1 MSSSKASGSSIKE
14 DLSVA
19 VKEIDV
25 KLFSKMFLAGAI
37 YLDRN
42 KEEINELNVFPVP
55 DGDTGTN
62 MTMTIMSAAKE
73 VRDLGEETDMKSLC
87 KAMSGG
93 SLRGA
98 RGNSGVILSQLLRGF
113 TKAVRDEQVI
123 TVPLFGAACTKA
135 VETAYKAVMKPTE
148 GTILTVARGIG
159 EKAAELIEDGADDFE
174 VIFPALYEH
183 GNAVLAQT
191 PELLPVLKQAGVVD
205 SGGAG
210 LMKVIQGAVDLFS
223 GKDIDLTI
231 SDDPIAK
238 VDDSRPGKKEDVQKN
253 IYHAEMK
260 VVLKQSV
267 NSKIESDVKGYLA
280 SIGELKTFKSDGKEV
295 FIDIN
300 TDDPGL
306 VLQKALK
313 IGIMQDVKVTCR
325 LEPSQAAS
333 VAAEG
338 AAPVQSS
345 EPQPK
350 GEPSEFGFVAVSAGS
365 GLAEIF
371 RSLGVDYVIEGGQT
385 MNPSTADIL
394 DAVEKVNAKTVFVL
408 PNNKNIIMA
417 ANQARDLTK
426 DKTVIVIPT
435 KTIPQGITAVINF
448 SAGVSADEN
457 EQAMIEAIGLVKTG
471 EITYA
476 VRDTSIDD
484 HEIRKGDYMGI
495 GDKKILSVGTDM
507 DQVVVEMIGEMID
520 DSSELISLYF
530 GADVTEDDANALK
543 DKIAEKFSALDVDI
557 QNGGQPVYYYIV
569 SVE

>member
-1 MSSSKASGSSIKE
+1 MAI
-14 DLSVA
+14 
-19 VKEIDV
+19 KEIDV

-37 YLDRN
+37 YLDRS

-73 VRDLGEETDMKSLC
+73 VRDLGEEPDMKSLC

-98 RGNSGVILSQLLRGF
+98 RGNSGVILSQLLRGL

-123 TVPLFGAACTKA
+123 TVPLLGAACTKA

-148 GTILTVARGIG
+148 GTILTVARGMG
-159 EKAAELIEDGADDFE
+159 EKVTELIESGEEDLA
-174 VIFPALYEH
+174 VILPAVLEH
-183 GNAVLAQT
+183 GYKVLDQT

-210 LMKVIQGAVDLFS
+210 LMKVVQGAVDMFS
-223 GKDIDLTI
+223 GKEIDLTI

-253 IYHAEMK
+253 IYHTEMK
-260 VVLKQSV
+260 VMLSKNV
-267 NSKIESDVKGYLA
+267 NSKLESDVKSYLND
-280 SIGELKTFKSDGKEV
+280 IGDLKSFKVSGSEV
-295 FIDIN
+295 VIDIN

-306 VLQKALK
+306 VLQKAIK
-313 IGIMQDVKVTCR
+313 FGILTDVKVTCR
-325 LEPSQAAS
+325 LEKVDAKAATEAAS
-333 VAAEG
+333 
-338 AAPVQSS
+338 AAPAAAP
-345 EPQPK
+345 EPK
-350 GEPSEFGFVAVSAGS
+350 GEPSEFGFVAVSAGD

-417 ANQARDLTK
+417 ANQARDLTT
-426 DKTVIVIPT
+426 DKVVLVIPT
-435 KTIPQGITAVINF
+435 KTIPQGITAAINF
-448 SAGVSADEN
+448 SAGSSADEN

-476 VRDTSIDD
+476 VRDTNIDD
-484 HEIRKGDYMGI
+484 HDIRKGDYMGI

-507 DQVVVEMIGEMID
+507 NQVVIEMIGEMVD

-530 GADVTEDDANALK
+530 GSDVTEDDANVLK
-543 DKIAEKFSALDVDI
+543 DQIAEKFSTLDVDI

>member
-1 MSSSKASGSSIKE
+1 M
-14 DLSVA
+14 A

-37 YLDRN
+37 YLDN
-42 KEEINELNVFPVP
+42 SKEEINELNVFPVP

-73 VRDLGEETDMKSLC
+73 VRDLGEEPDMKSLC

-123 TVPLFGAACTKA
+123 TVPVFGAACTKA

-148 GTILTVARGIG
+148 GTILTVARGMG

-174 VIFPALYEH
+174 VILPAIFEH

-210 LMKVIQGAVDLFS
+210 LMKVVQGAIDLFS
-223 GKDIDLTI
+223 GKEINLTI

-238 VDDSRPGKKEDVQKN
+238 VDDSRPGKIEEVQKN
-253 IYHAEMK
+253 IYHTEMK
-260 VVLKQSV
+260 VVLKASV
-267 NSKIESDVKGYLA
+267 NGKVESDVKGYLS

-313 IGIMQDVKVTCR
+313 FGILQDVKVTCR
-325 LEPSQAAS
+325 LEPSKAETAAAS
-333 VAAEG
+333 ENAP
-338 AAPVQSS
+338 AAPAP
-345 EPQPK
+345 EEPK
-350 GEPSEFGFVAVSAGS
+350 GEPSDFGFVAVSAGD

-417 ANQARDLTK
+417 ANQARDLTTDK
-426 DKTVIVIPT
+426 DVLVIPT
-435 KTIPQGITAVINF
+435 KTIPQGITAAINY
-448 SAGVSADEN
+448 SAGSSADEN
-457 EQAMIEAIGLVKTG
+457 EQAMIEAIGCVKTG

-484 HEIRKGDYMGI
+484 HEIKKGDYMGI

-507 DQVVVEMIGEMID
+507 NKVVLDMIAEMVD

-530 GADVTEDDANALK
+530 GADVTEEDAEKLK
-543 DKIAEKFSALDVDI
+543 DEISAKFATLDVDI

>member
-1 MSSSKASGSSIKE
+1 M
-14 DLSVA
+14 A

-148 GTILTVARGIG
+148 GTILTVARGMG

-174 VIFPALYEH
+174 VILPAVFEH

-210 LMKVIQGAVDLFS
+210 LMKVIQGAIDLFS

-231 SDDPIAK
+231 SDDPVAK
-238 VDDSRPGKKEDVQKN
+238 VDDSRPGKKEEVQKN

-260 VVLKQSV
+260 VVLKSSV
-267 NSKIESDVKGYLA
+267 NGKVESDVKSYLS

-313 IGIMQDVKVTCR
+313 FGIMQDVKITCR
-325 LEPSQAAS
+325 LEPAQAAS
-333 VAAEG
+333 AETESSAPAPS
-338 AAPVQSS
+338 AAP
-345 EPQPK
+345 EPK

-417 ANQARDLTK
+417 ANQARDLTT
-426 DKTVIVIPT
+426 DKTVLVIPT
-435 KTIPQGITAVINF
+435 KTIPQGITAAINF
-448 SAGVSADEN
+448 SAGASADEN
-457 EQAMIEAIGLVKTG
+457 EQAMIEAIGMVKTG

-507 DQVVVEMIGEMID
+507 DQVVVEMIGEMVD

-530 GADVTEDDANALK
+530 GADVTEEDANALK
-543 DKIAEKFSALDVDI
+543 DKIAEKFAALDVDI

>member
-1 MSSSKASGSSIKE
+1 MAI
-14 DLSVA
+14 
-19 VKEIDV
+19 KEIDV

-37 YLDRN
+37 YLDRS

-73 VRDLGEETDMKSLC
+73 VRDLGEEPDMKSLC

-98 RGNSGVILSQLLRGF
+98 RGNSGVILSQLLRGL

-123 TVPLFGAACTKA
+123 TVPLLGAACTKA

-148 GTILTVARGIG
+148 GTILTVARGMG
-159 EKAAELIEDGADDFE
+159 EKVAELIENGEDDLE
-174 VIFPALYEH
+174 VILPAVLEH
-183 GNAVLAQT
+183 GYKVLDQT

-210 LMKVIQGAVDLFS
+210 LMKVVQGAVDLFS
-223 GKDIDLTI
+223 GKEIDLTI
-231 SDDPIAK
+231 SDEPIAK
-238 VDDSRPGKKEDVQKN
+238 VDDSRPGKIEEDQKN
-253 IYHAEMK
+253 IYHAEIK
-260 VVLKQSV
+260 VMLSKNV
-267 NSKIESDVKGYLA
+267 NSKLESDVKSYLND
-280 SIGELKTFKSDGKEV
+280 IGDLKSFKVSGSEV
-295 FIDIN
+295 NIDIN

-306 VLQKALK
+306 VLQKAIK
-313 IGIMQDVKVTCR
+313 FGILSDVKVTCR
-325 LEPSQAAS
+325 LEGAKAKEAADNA
-333 VAAEG
+333 AAET
-338 AAPVQSS
+338 AA
-345 EPQPK
+345 EPK
-350 GEPSEFGFVAVSAGS
+350 GEPSEFGFVAVSAGD

-417 ANQARDLTK
+417 ANQARDLTT
-426 DKTVIVIPT
+426 DKVVLVIPT
-435 KTIPQGITAVINF
+435 KTIPQGITAAINF
-448 SAGVSADEN
+448 SAGSSADEN
-457 EQAMIEAIGLVKTG
+457 EQAMVEAIGMVKTG

-507 DQVVVEMIGEMID
+507 NQVVVEMIGEMVD
-520 DSSELISLYF
+520 DSSELISLYY
-530 GADVTEDDANALK
+530 GADVTEEDANALK
-543 DKIAEKFSALDVDI
+543 DLIAEKFNTLDVDV

>member
-1 MSSSKASGSSIKE
+1 M
-14 DLSVA
+14 A

-25 KLFSKMFLAGAI
+25 KLFAKMFLAGAK
-37 YLDRN
+37 YLDN
-42 KEEINELNVFPVP
+42 SKEEINELNVFPVP

-62 MTMTIMSAAKE
+62 MTMTIISAAKE
-73 VRDLGEETDMKSLC
+73 VRDLGEEPDMKSLC

-123 TVPLFGAACTKA
+123 TVSLFGAACTKA

-148 GTILTVARGIG
+148 GTILTVARGMG

-174 VIFPALYEH
+174 TIIPALYEH

-210 LMKVIQGAVDLFS
+210 LMKVIQGAMEMFQ
-223 GKDIDLTI
+223 GKEIDITI

-238 VDDSRPGKKEDVQKN
+238 VDDSRPGKIEDIQNN
-253 IYHAEMK
+253 IYHTEMK
-260 VVLKQSV
+260 TKLSKPV
-267 NSKIESDVKGYLA
+267 NSKLESDVKSYLA
-280 SIGELKTFKSDGKEV
+280 SIGELLAYKSDGNEV

-306 VLQKALK
+306 VVQKALK
-313 IGIMQDVKVTCR
+313 FGILSDVKITCR
-325 LEPSQAAS
+325 VQNAPAAAS
-333 VAAEG
+333 
-338 AAPVQSS
+338 APAPAP
-345 EPQPK
+345 EEPK
-350 GEPSEFGFVAVSAGS
+350 GEPSEFGFVAVSAGD

-394 DAVEKVNAKTVFVL
+394 DAVEKVNARTVFVL

-417 ANQARDLTK
+417 ANQARDLTT
-426 DKTVIVIPT
+426 DKVVLVIPT
-435 KTIPQGITAVINF
+435 KTIPQGITAAINF
-448 SAGVSADEN
+448 SAGSSADEN
-457 EQAMIEAIGLVKTG
+457 EQTMIDAIGSVKTG

-476 VRDTSIDD
+476 VRDTNIDD
-484 HEIRKGDYMGI
+484 HDIRKGDFMGI

-507 DQVVVEMIGEMID
+507 DQVVLDMITEMVD

-530 GADVTEDDANALK
+530 GADVSEGDANALK
-543 DKIAEKFSALDVDI
+543 DKIAEKFSSLDVDI

>member
-1 MSSSKASGSSIKE
+1 MAI
-14 DLSVA
+14 
-19 VKEIDV
+19 KEIDV

-37 YLDRN
+37 YLDRS

-73 VRDLGEETDMKSLC
+73 VRDLGEEPDMKSLC

-98 RGNSGVILSQLLRGF
+98 RGNSGVILSQLLRGL

-123 TVPLFGAACTKA
+123 TVPLLGAACTKA

-148 GTILTVARGIG
+148 GTILTVARGMG
-159 EKAAELIEDGADDFE
+159 EKVAELIENGEDDLE
-174 VIFPALYEH
+174 VILPAVLEH
-183 GNAVLAQT
+183 GYKVLDQT

-210 LMKVIQGAVDLFS
+210 LMKVVQGAVDMFS
-223 GKDIDLTI
+223 GKEIDLTI

-238 VDDSRPGKKEDVQKN
+238 VDDSRPGKIEDVQKN
-253 IYHAEMK
+253 IYHTEMK
-260 VVLKQSV
+260 VLLSKNV
-267 NSKIESDVKGYLA
+267 NSKLESDVKSYLHD
-280 SIGELKTFKSDGKEV
+280 IGELKSFKVSGDEV
-295 FIDIN
+295 VIDIN

-306 VLQKALK
+306 VLQKAIK
-313 IGIMQDVKVTCR
+313 FGILSDVKVTCR
-325 LEPSQAAS
+325 IEGKHAKAA
-333 VAAEG
+333 ADT
-338 AAPVQSS
+338 AAPAPAP
-345 EPQPK
+345 EPK
-350 GEPSEFGFVAVSAGS
+350 GEPSEFGFVAVSAGD

-417 ANQARDLTK
+417 ANQARDLTT
-426 DKTVIVIPT
+426 DKVVLVIPT
-435 KTIPQGITAVINF
+435 KTIPQGITAAINF
-448 SAGVSADEN
+448 SAGSSADEN

-507 DQVVVEMIGEMID
+507 NQVVVEMIGEMVD
-520 DSSELISLYF
+520 DSSELISLYY

-543 DKIAEKFSALDVDI
+543 DLIAEKFSTLDVDI

>member
-1 MSSSKASGSSIKE
+1 MAI
-14 DLSVA
+14 
-19 VKEIDV
+19 KEIDV

-37 YLDRN
+37 YLDRS

-73 VRDLGEETDMKSLC
+73 VRDLGEEPDMKSLC

-98 RGNSGVILSQLLRGF
+98 RGNSGVILSQLLRGL

-123 TVPLFGAACTKA
+123 TVPLLGAACTKA

-148 GTILTVARGIG
+148 GTILTVARGMG
-159 EKAAELIEDGADDFE
+159 EKVAELIENGEDDLE
-174 VIFPALYEH
+174 VILPAVLEH
-183 GNAVLAQT
+183 GYKVLDQT

-210 LMKVIQGAVDLFS
+210 LMKVVQGAVDLFS
-223 GKDIDLTI
+223 GKEIDLTI
-231 SDDPIAK
+231 SDEPIAK
-238 VDDSRPGKKEDVQKN
+238 VDDSRPGKIEDVQKN
-253 IYHAEMK
+253 IYHAEIK
-260 VVLKQSV
+260 VMLSKNV
-267 NSKIESDVKGYLA
+267 NSKLESDVKSYLND
-280 SIGELKTFKSDGKEV
+280 IGDLKSFKVSGSEV
-295 FIDIN
+295 NIDIN

-306 VLQKALK
+306 VLQKAIK
-313 IGIMQDVKVTCR
+313 FGILSDVKVTCR
-325 LEPSQAAS
+325 LEGAKAKEAADNA
-333 VAAEG
+333 AAET
-338 AAPVQSS
+338 AA
-345 EPQPK
+345 EPK
-350 GEPSEFGFVAVSAGS
+350 GEPSEFGFVAVSAGD

-417 ANQARDLTK
+417 ANQARDLTT
-426 DKTVIVIPT
+426 DKVVLVIPT
-435 KTIPQGITAVINF
+435 KTIPQGITAAINF
-448 SAGVSADEN
+448 SAGSSADEN
-457 EQAMIEAIGLVKTG
+457 EQAMVEAIGMVKTG

-507 DQVVVEMIGEMID
+507 NQVVVEMIGEMVD
-520 DSSELISLYF
+520 DSSELISLYY
-530 GADVTEDDANALK
+530 GADVTEEDANALK
-543 DKIAEKFSALDVDI
+543 DLIAEKFNTLDVDI

>member
-1 MSSSKASGSSIKE
+1 M
-14 DLSVA
+14 A

-37 YLDRN
+37 YLDRS

-73 VRDLGEETDMKSLC
+73 VRDLGEEPDMKSLC

-148 GTILTVARGIG
+148 GTILTVARGMG

-174 VIFPALYEH
+174 TILPAVFEH

-210 LMKVIQGAVDLFS
+210 LMKVIQGAIDLFS

-238 VDDSRPGKKEDVQKN
+238 VDDSRPGRKEEVQKN

-260 VVLKQSV
+260 VVLKSSV
-267 NSKIESDVKGYLA
+267 NGKIESDVKGYLS

-313 IGIMQDVKVTCR
+313 FGIMQDVKITCR
-325 LEPSQAAS
+325 LEPAQAAS
-333 VAAEG
+333 AETENASPAPK
-338 AAPVQSS
+338 AAP
-345 EPQPK
+345 EPK

-417 ANQARDLTK
+417 ANQARDLTT
-426 DKTVIVIPT
+426 DKTVLVIPT
-435 KTIPQGITAVINF
+435 KTIPQGITAAINF
-448 SAGVSADEN
+448 SAGASADEN
-457 EQAMIEAIGLVKTG
+457 EQAMMEAIGLVKTG

-507 DQVVVEMIGEMID
+507 DQVVVEMIGEMVE
-520 DSSELISLYF
+520 DSSELISLYY
-530 GADVTEDDANALK
+530 GTDVTEEDANALK
-543 DKIAEKFSALDVDI
+543 DKIAEKFSSLDVDI

>member
-1 MSSSKASGSSIKE
+1 MAI
-14 DLSVA
+14 
-19 VKEIDV
+19 KEIDV

-37 YLDRN
+37 YLDRS

-73 VRDLGEETDMKSLC
+73 VRDLGEEPDMKSLC

-98 RGNSGVILSQLLRGF
+98 RGNSGVILSQLLRGL

-123 TVPLFGAACTKA
+123 TVPLLGAACTKA

-148 GTILTVARGIG
+148 GTILTVARGMG
-159 EKAAELIEDGADDFE
+159 EKVTELIESGEEDLA
-174 VIFPALYEH
+174 VILPAVLEH
-183 GNAVLAQT
+183 GYKVLDQT

-210 LMKVIQGAVDLFS
+210 LMKVVQGAVDMFS
-223 GKDIDLTI
+223 GKEIDLTI
-231 SDDPIAK
+231 SDEPIAK

-253 IYHAEMK
+253 IYHTEMK
-260 VVLKQSV
+260 VMLSKNV
-267 NSKIESDVKGYLA
+267 NSKLESDVKSYLND
-280 SIGELKTFKSDGKEV
+280 IGELKSFKVSGSEV
-295 FIDIN
+295 VIDIN

-306 VLQKALK
+306 VLQKAIK
-313 IGIMQDVKVTCR
+313 FGILTDVKVTCR
-325 LEPSQAAS
+325 LENVDAKAATE
-333 VAAEG
+333 VAS
-338 AAPVQSS
+338 AAPATAP
-345 EPQPK
+345 EPK
-350 GEPSEFGFVAVSAGS
+350 GEPSEFGFVAVSAGD

-417 ANQARDLTK
+417 ANQARDLTT
-426 DKTVIVIPT
+426 DKVVLVIPT
-435 KTIPQGITAVINF
+435 KTIPQGITAAINF
-448 SAGVSADEN
+448 SAGSSADEN

-476 VRDTSIDD
+476 VRDTNIDD
-484 HEIRKGDYMGI
+484 HDIRKGDYMGI

-507 DQVVVEMIGEMID
+507 NQVVIEMIGEMVD

-530 GADVTEDDANALK
+530 GSDVTEDDANVLK
-543 DKIAEKFSALDVDI
+543 DQIAEKFSSLDVDI

>member
-1 MSSSKASGSSIKE
+1 
-14 DLSVA
+14 VA
-19 VKEIDV
+19 IKEIDV

-37 YLDRN
+37 YLDRS

-73 VRDLGEETDMKSLC
+73 VRDLGEEPDMKSLC

-98 RGNSGVILSQLLRGF
+98 RGNSGVILSQLLRGL

-123 TVPLFGAACTKA
+123 TVPLLGAACTKA

-148 GTILTVARGIG
+148 GTILTVARGMG
-159 EKAAELIEDGADDFE
+159 EKVAELIENGEDDLE
-174 VIFPALYEH
+174 VILPAVLEH
-183 GNAVLAQT
+183 GYKVLDQT

-210 LMKVIQGAVDLFS
+210 LMKVVQGAVDLFS
-223 GKDIDLTI
+223 GKEIDLTI
-231 SDDPIAK
+231 SDEPIAK
-238 VDDSRPGKKEDVQKN
+238 VDDSRPGKIEEDQKN
-253 IYHAEMK
+253 IYHAEIK
-260 VVLKQSV
+260 VMLSKNV
-267 NSKIESDVKGYLA
+267 NSKLESDVKSYLND
-280 SIGELKTFKSDGKEV
+280 IGDLKSFKVSGSEV
-295 FIDIN
+295 NIDIN

-306 VLQKALK
+306 VLQKAIK
-313 IGIMQDVKVTCR
+313 FGILSDVKVTCR
-325 LEPSQAAS
+325 LEGAKAKEAADNA
-333 VAAEG
+333 AAET
-338 AAPVQSS
+338 AA
-345 EPQPK
+345 EPK
-350 GEPSEFGFVAVSAGS
+350 GEPSEFGFVAVSAGD

-417 ANQARDLTK
+417 ANQARDLTT
-426 DKTVIVIPT
+426 DKVVLVIPT
-435 KTIPQGITAVINF
+435 KTIPQGITAAINF
-448 SAGVSADEN
+448 SAGSSADEN
-457 EQAMIEAIGLVKTG
+457 EQAMVEAIGMVKTG

-507 DQVVVEMIGEMID
+507 NQVVVEMIGEMVD
-520 DSSELISLYF
+520 DSSELISLYY
-530 GADVTEDDANALK
+530 GADVTEEDANALK
-543 DKIAEKFSALDVDI
+543 DLIAEKFNTLDVDV

>member
-1 MSSSKASGSSIKE
+1 M
-14 DLSVA
+14 A

-25 KLFSKMFLAGAI
+25 KLFAKMFLAGAK
-37 YLDRN
+37 YLDN
-42 KEEINELNVFPVP
+42 SKEDINELNVFPVP

-73 VRDLGEETDMKSLC
+73 VRDLGEEPDMKSLC

-113 TKAVRDEQVI
+113 TKAVRDEQFI
-123 TVPLFGAACTKA
+123 TIPLFGAACTKA

-148 GTILTVARGIG
+148 GTILTVARGMG
-159 EKAAELIEDGADDFE
+159 EKAAEMIEDGADDFD
-174 VIFPALYEH
+174 VIIPALFEH

-210 LMKVIQGAVDLFS
+210 LMKVIQGALDMFQ
-223 GKDIDLTI
+223 GKEIDLTI
-231 SDDPIAK
+231 SDEPIAK
-238 VDDSRPGKKEDVQKN
+238 VDDSRPGKAEDLEKN
-253 IYHAEMK
+253 IYHAQIK
-260 VVLKQSV
+260 TIISKSV
-267 NSKIESDVKGYLA
+267 NNRLESEVKSYLA
-280 SIGELKTFKSDGKEV
+280 SIGEIISFNVNEKE
-295 FIDIN
+295 FSIDIN

-306 VLQKALK
+306 VIQKALK
-313 IGIMQDVKVTCR
+313 FGMLSDVNISCR
-325 LEPSQAAS
+325 IKHASEACPS
-333 VAAEG
+333 
-338 AAPVQSS
+338 APVIPD
-345 EPQPK
+345 EPK
-350 GEPSEFGFVAVSAGS
+350 GEPKDFGFVAVSAGS

-394 DAVEKVNAKTVFVL
+394 DAIDKVNARTVFVL

-417 ANQARDLTK
+417 ANQARDLST
-426 DKTVIVIPT
+426 DKSVLVIPS
-435 KTIPQGITAVINF
+435 KTIPQGITAAINF
-448 SAGVSADEN
+448 SEGLTADEN
-457 EQAMIEAIGLVKTG
+457 EQAMIEAIGTVKTG

-476 VRDTSIDD
+476 VRDTNIDD
-484 HEIRKGDYMGI
+484 HDIKKGDYMGI

-507 DQVVVEMIGEMID
+507 EQVVIEMISAMVD

-530 GADVTEDDANALK
+530 GSDVPEGDANALR
-543 DKIAEKFSALDVDI
+543 DKVAEKFSGLDIDI

>member
-1 MSSSKASGSSIKE
+1 
-14 DLSVA
+14 VA
-19 VKEIDV
+19 IKEIDI

-37 YLDRN
+37 YLN
-42 KEEINELNVFPVP
+42 NSKEEINELNVFPVP

-73 VRDLGEETDMKSLC
+73 VRDLGEEPDMKSLC

-123 TVPLFGAACTKA
+123 TVPLLGAACTKA

-148 GTILTVARGIG
+148 GTILTVARGMG
-159 EKAAELIEDGADDFE
+159 EKVAELIENGEEDLG
-174 VIFPALYEH
+174 VILPAVLEH
-183 GNAVLAQT
+183 GYKVLDQT

-210 LMKVIQGAVDLFS
+210 LMKVVQGAVDMFS
-223 GKDIDLTI
+223 GKEIDLTI

-238 VDDSRPGKKEDVQKN
+238 VDDSRPGKIEDDQKN
-253 IYHAEMK
+253 IYHTEMK
-260 VVLKQSV
+260 VLLSKNV
-267 NSKIESDVKGYLA
+267 NSKLESDVKSYLKD
-280 SIGELKTFKSDGKEV
+280 IGELKSFNVSGTEV
-295 FIDIN
+295 IIDIN

-313 IGIMQDVKVTCR
+313 FGILSDVKVTCR
-325 LEPSQAAS
+325 LKTEEAKAAADN
-333 VAAEG
+333 VAP
-338 AAPVQSS
+338 AAPA
-345 EPQPK
+345 EPK
-350 GEPSEFGFVAVSAGS
+350 GEPSEFGFVAVSAGD

-417 ANQARDLTK
+417 ANQARDLTT
-426 DKTVIVIPT
+426 DKVVLVIPT
-435 KTIPQGITAVINF
+435 KTIPQGITAAINF
-448 SAGVSADEN
+448 SAGSSADEN
-457 EQAMIEAIGLVKTG
+457 EQAMVEAIGLVKTG

-507 DQVVVEMIGEMID
+507 NQVVLEMIGEMVD
-520 DSSELISLYF
+520 DSSELISLYY

-543 DKIAEKFSALDVDI
+543 DQIAAKFSTLDVDI
-557 QNGGQPVYYYIV
+557 QMGGQPVYYYIV

>member
-1 MSSSKASGSSIKE
+1 M
-14 DLSVA
+14 A

-25 KLFSKMFLAGAI
+25 KLFAKMFLAGAK
-37 YLDRN
+37 YLDN
-42 KEEINELNVFPVP
+42 SKEEINELNVFPVP

-62 MTMTIMSAAKE
+62 MTMTIVSAAKE
-73 VRDLGEETDMKSLC
+73 VRDLGEDPDMKSLC

-148 GTILTVARGIG
+148 GTILTVARGMG

-174 VIFPALYEH
+174 TIIPALYEH

-210 LMKVIQGAVDLFS
+210 LMKVIQGALDMFQ
-223 GKDIDLTI
+223 GKEIDLTI

-238 VDDSRPGKKEDVQKN
+238 PDDSRPGKTADIQKN
-253 IYHAEMK
+253 IYHTQMK
-260 VVLKQSV
+260 TSISKPV
-267 NSKIESDVKGYLA
+267 NRQLESDVKSYLA
-280 SIGELKTFKSDGKEV
+280 SIGELIAFKADDNEV
-295 FIDIN
+295 YLEMN

-306 VLQKALK
+306 VVQKALK
-313 IGIMQDVKVTCR
+313 FGILSDVKITCR
-325 LEPSQAAS
+325 VQNKTADQSAS
-333 VAAEG
+333 
-338 AAPVQSS
+338 APAP
-345 EPQPK
+345 EEPK
-350 GEPSEFGFVAVSAGS
+350 GEPSEFGFVAVSAGD
-365 GLAEIF
+365 GLADIF
-371 RSLGVDYVIEGGQT
+371 RSLGVDHVIEGGQT

-394 DAVEKVNAKTVFVL
+394 DAIEKVNAKTVFVL

-417 ANQARDLTK
+417 ANQARDLTTE
-426 DKTVIVIPT
+426 KTVLVIPT
-435 KTIPQGITAVINF
+435 KTIPQGITAAINF
-448 SAGVSADEN
+448 SDGSSADEN
-457 EQAMIEAIGLVKTG
+457 EQTMIEAIGTVKTG

-476 VRDTSIDD
+476 VRDTNIDD
-484 HEIRKGDYMGI
+484 HDIRKGDFMGI

-507 DQVVVEMIGEMID
+507 DQVVIEMITAMVD
-520 DSSELISLYF
+520 DSSELISLYY
-530 GADVTEDDANALK
+530 GADVSDGDAGALK
-543 DKIAEKFSALDVDI
+543 DKIAERFPGLDVDI
-557 QNGGQPVYYYIV
+557 QRGGQPVYYYIT

>member
-1 MSSSKASGSSIKE
+1 
-14 DLSVA
+14 VA

-25 KLFSKMFLAGAI
+25 KLFSRMFLAGAI

-73 VRDLGEETDMKSLC
+73 VRDLGEDTDMKSLC

-148 GTILTVARGIG
+148 GTILTVARGMG

-174 VIFPALYEH
+174 TILPAVFEH

-210 LMKVIQGAVDLFS
+210 LMKVIQGAIDLFS

-238 VDDSRPGKKEDVQKN
+238 VDDSRPGRKEEVQKN

-260 VVLKQSV
+260 VVLKSSV
-267 NSKIESDVKGYLA
+267 NGKIESDVKGYLS

-313 IGIMQDVKVTCR
+313 FGIMQDVKINCR
-325 LEPSQAAS
+325 LEPAQAAS
-333 VAAEG
+333 AETEN
-338 AAPVQSS
+338 ASPAPKTAP
-345 EPQPK
+345 EPK

-417 ANQARDLTK
+417 ANQARDLTT
-426 DKTVIVIPT
+426 DKTVLVIPT
-435 KTIPQGITAVINF
+435 KTIPQGITAAINF
-448 SAGVSADEN
+448 SAGASADEN
-457 EQAMIEAIGLVKTG
+457 EQAMMEAIGLVKTG

-507 DQVVVEMIGEMID
+507 DQVVVEMIGEMVD
-520 DSSELISLYF
+520 DSSELISLYY
-530 GADVTEDDANALK
+530 GADVTEEDANALK
-543 DKIAEKFSALDVDI
+543 DKIAEKFSSLDVDI

>member
-1 MSSSKASGSSIKE
+1 M
-14 DLSVA
+14 A

-25 KLFSKMFLAGAI
+25 KLFSRMFLAGAI

-73 VRDLGEETDMKSLC
+73 VRDLGEDTDMKSLC

-148 GTILTVARGIG
+148 GTILTVARGMG

-174 VIFPALYEH
+174 TILPAVFEH

-210 LMKVIQGAVDLFS
+210 LMKVIQGAIDLFS
-223 GKDIDLTI
+223 GKEIDLTI

-238 VDDSRPGKKEDVQKN
+238 VDDSRPCRKEEVQKN

-260 VVLKQSV
+260 VVLKSSV
-267 NSKIESDVKGYLA
+267 NGKIESDVKGYLS

-313 IGIMQDVKVTCR
+313 FGIMQDVKITCR
-325 LEPSQAAS
+325 LEPAQAAS
-333 VAAEG
+333 AETENASPAPK
-338 AAPVQSS
+338 AAP
-345 EPQPK
+345 EPK

-417 ANQARDLTK
+417 ANQARDLTT
-426 DKTVIVIPT
+426 DKTVLVIPT
-435 KTIPQGITAVINF
+435 KTIPQGITAAINF
-448 SAGVSADEN
+448 SAGASADEN
-457 EQAMIEAIGLVKTG
+457 EQAMMEAIGLVKTG

-507 DQVVVEMIGEMID
+507 DQVVVEMIGEMVD
-520 DSSELISLYF
+520 DSSELISLYY
-530 GADVTEDDANALK
+530 GADVTEEDANALK
-543 DKIAEKFSALDVDI
+543 DKIAEKFSSLDVDI

>member
-1 MSSSKASGSSIKE
+1 MAI
-14 DLSVA
+14 
-19 VKEIDV
+19 KEIDV

-37 YLDRN
+37 YLDRS

-73 VRDLGEETDMKSLC
+73 VRDLGEEPDMKSLC

-98 RGNSGVILSQLLRGF
+98 RGNSGVILSQLLRGL

-123 TVPLFGAACTKA
+123 TVPLLGAACTKA

-148 GTILTVARGIG
+148 GTILTVARGMG
-159 EKAAELIEDGADDFE
+159 EKVTELIENGEEDLA
-174 VIFPALYEH
+174 VILPAVLEH
-183 GNAVLAQT
+183 GYKVLDQT

-210 LMKVIQGAVDLFS
+210 LMKVVQGAVDMFS
-223 GKDIDLTI
+223 GKEIDLTI
-231 SDDPIAK
+231 SDEPIAK

-253 IYHAEMK
+253 IYHTEMK
-260 VVLKQSV
+260 VMLSKNV
-267 NSKIESDVKGYLA
+267 NSKLESDVKSYLND
-280 SIGELKTFKSDGKEV
+280 IGDLKSFKVSGSEV
-295 FIDIN
+295 VIDIN

-306 VLQKALK
+306 VLQKAIK
-313 IGIMQDVKVTCR
+313 FGILTDVKVTCR
-325 LEPSQAAS
+325 LENVDAKA
-333 VAAEG
+333 AAEVAS
-338 AAPVQSS
+338 AAPATAP
-345 EPQPK
+345 EPK
-350 GEPSEFGFVAVSAGS
+350 GEPSEFGFVAVSAGD

-417 ANQARDLTK
+417 ANQARDLTT
-426 DKTVIVIPT
+426 DKVVLVIPT
-435 KTIPQGITAVINF
+435 KTIPQGITAAINF
-448 SAGVSADEN
+448 SAGSSADEN

-476 VRDTSIDD
+476 VRDTNIDD
-484 HEIRKGDYMGI
+484 HDIRKGDYMGI

-507 DQVVVEMIGEMID
+507 NQVVVEMIGEMVD

-530 GADVTEDDANALK
+530 GADVTEEDANVLK
-543 DKIAEKFSALDVDI
+543 DQIAEKFSTLDVDI

>member
-1 MSSSKASGSSIKE
+1 MS
-14 DLSVA
+14 VT
-19 VKEIDV
+19 EIDV
-25 KLFSKMFLAGAI
+25 QLFSKMFLAGAI
-37 YLDRN
+37 YLDRS

-73 VRDLGEETDMKSLC
+73 VRDLGDTPDMKSLC
-87 KAMSGG
+87 KAISGG

-113 TKAVRDEQVI
+113 TKVVRDEDKI
-123 TVPLFGAACTKA
+123 TVPLFGEACTKA

-148 GTILTVARGIG
+148 GTILTVARGMG
-159 EKAAELIEDGADDFE
+159 EKAAELIADGADDFE
-174 VIFPALYEH
+174 KILPEILEH
-183 GNAVLAQT
+183 GKKVLDQT

-210 LMKVIQGAVDLFS
+210 LMKVIEGAIDQFS
-223 GKDIDLTI
+223 GKEIDLTI

-238 VDDSRPGKKEDVQKN
+238 VDDSRPGKAEEVQMD
-253 IYHAEMK
+253 IYHTEIK
-260 VVLKQSV
+260 VNLFKTV
-267 NSKIESDVKGYLA
+267 NGKVESDVKSYLS
-280 SIGELKTFKSDGKEV
+280 SIGKLVSYKLDGTSV

-313 IGIMQDVKVTCR
+313 FGIMTEVKVTCR
-325 LEPSQAAS
+325 ID
-333 VAAEG
+333 
-338 AAPVQSS
+338 PVKSSS
-345 EPQPK
+345 EALAAKPAETKAEAPEPK
-350 GEPSEFGFVAVSAGS
+350 GEPKEFGFVAVSAGD

-371 RSLGVDYVIEGGQT
+371 RSLNVDHVIEGGQT

-417 ANQARDLTK
+417 ANQARDLTTDK
-426 DKTVIVIPT
+426 DVLVIPT
-435 KTIPQGITAVINF
+435 KTIPQGITAAINF
-448 SAGVSADEN
+448 N
-457 EQAMIEAIGLVKTG
+457 ETSSSEDNEKAMIESLSTVKTG

-495 GDKKILSVGTDM
+495 GDKTILSVGTDM
-507 DQVVVEMIGEMID
+507 NKVIEEMIAAMVD

-530 GADVTEDDANALK
+530 GSDVSESDAEAVK
-543 DKIAEKFSALDVDI
+543 DQIASKFPSLDVDI

>member
-1 MSSSKASGSSIKE
+1 M
-14 DLSVA
+14 A
-19 VKEIDV
+19 VTEIDV
-25 KLFSKMFLAGAI
+25 KLFAKMFLAGAV

-73 VRDLGEETDMKSLC
+73 VRDLGDAPDMKSLC
-87 KAMSGG
+87 KAISGG

-113 TKAVRDEQVI
+113 TKAVRDEEKI
-123 TVPLFGAACTKA
+123 TVPLFGEACTRA

-148 GTILTVARGIG
+148 GTILTVARGMG
-159 EKAAELIEDGADDFE
+159 EKAAELIANGADDFE
-174 VIFPALYEH
+174 KILPEVFSH
-183 GNAVLAQT
+183 GKDVLDQT

-210 LMKVIQGAVDLFS
+210 LMKVIEGACDLFN

-238 VDDSRPGKKEDVQKN
+238 VDDSRPGKAEENQKD
-253 IYHAEMK
+253 IYHTEIK
-260 VVLKQSV
+260 VNLFKSV
-267 NSKIESDVKGYLA
+267 NGKVESDVKSYLS
-280 SIGELKTFKSDGKEV
+280 SIGKLVSYKIDGNSV

-313 IGIMQDVKVTCR
+313 FGIMTEVKVTCR
-325 LEPSQAAS
+325 FEPSKINADTKAESAPAQKKE
-333 VAAEG
+333 AAE
-338 AAPVQSS
+338 
-345 EPQPK
+345 PK
-350 GEPSEFGFVAVSAGS
+350 GEPKEFGFVAVSAGE

-371 RSLGVDYVIEGGQT
+371 RSLGIDYVIEGGQT

-394 DAVEKVNAKTVFVL
+394 DSVEKVNAKTVFVL

-417 ANQARDLTK
+417 ANQARDLTTDK
-426 DKTVIVIPT
+426 DVLVIPT
-435 KTIPQGITAVINF
+435 RTIPQGITAAINF
-448 SAGVSADEN
+448 NETSSAEAN
-457 EQAMIEAIGLVKTG
+457 EQAMMEALATVKTG

-476 VRDTSIDD
+476 VRDTSIDGHD
-484 HEIRKGDYMGI
+484 IKKGDYMGI
-495 GDKKILSVGTDM
+495 GDKTILSVGTDM
-507 DQVVVEMIGEMID
+507 NTVIEEMISAMVD
-520 DSSELISLYF
+520 DTSELISLYF
-530 GADVTEDDANALK
+530 GSDVEESD
-543 DKIAEKFSALDVDI
+543 AEKVKEQISAKFPGLDVDI

>member
-1 MSSSKASGSSIKE
+1 M
-14 DLSVA
+14 A

-25 KLFSKMFLAGAI
+25 KLFAKMFLAGAK
-37 YLDRN
+37 YLDN
-42 KEEINELNVFPVP
+42 SKEEINELNVFPVP

-62 MTMTIMSAAKE
+62 MTMTIISAAKE
-73 VRDLGEETDMKSLC
+73 VRDLGEEPDMKSLC

-148 GTILTVARGIG
+148 GTILTVARGMG

-174 VIFPALYEH
+174 TIIPALYEH

-210 LMKVIQGAVDLFS
+210 LMKVIQGAMEMFQ
-223 GKDIDLTI
+223 GKEIDITI

-238 VDDSRPGKKEDVQKN
+238 VDDSRPGKIEDIQKN
-253 IYHAEMK
+253 IYHTEMK
-260 VVLKQSV
+260 TKLSKPV
-267 NSKIESDVKGYLA
+267 NSKLESDVKSYLA
-280 SIGELKTFKSDGKEV
+280 SIGELLAYKSDGNEV
-295 FIDIN
+295 FIDMN

-306 VLQKALK
+306 VVQKALK
-313 IGIMQDVKVTCR
+313 FGILSDVKITCR
-325 LEPSQAAS
+325 VQNAPAAAS
-333 VAAEG
+333 AS
-338 AAPVQSS
+338 APAPAP
-345 EPQPK
+345 EEPK
-350 GEPSEFGFVAVSAGS
+350 GEPSEFGVVAVSAGD

-394 DAVEKVNAKTVFVL
+394 NAVDKVNARTVFVL

-417 ANQARDLTK
+417 ANQARDLTT
-426 DKTVIVIPT
+426 DKVVLVIPT
-435 KTIPQGITAVINF
+435 KTIPQGITAAINF
-448 SAGVSADEN
+448 SAGSSADEN
-457 EQAMIEAIGLVKTG
+457 EQTMIDAIGSVKTG

-476 VRDTSIDD
+476 VRDTNIDD
-484 HEIRKGDYMGI
+484 HDIRKDDFMGI

-507 DQVVVEMIGEMID
+507 DQVVLDMITEMVD

-530 GADVTEDDANALK
+530 GADVSEGDANALK
-543 DKIAEKFSALDVDI
+543 DKIAEKFSSLDVDI

>member
-1 MSSSKASGSSIKE
+1 M
-14 DLSVA
+14 A

-25 KLFSKMFLAGAI
+25 KLFSRMFLAGAI
-37 YLDRN
+37 YLDRS

-113 TKAVRDEQVI
+113 TKAVRDEQII

-148 GTILTVARGIG
+148 GTILTVARGMG

-174 VIFPALYEH
+174 VILPALYEH

-210 LMKVIQGAVDLFS
+210 LMKVIQGAIDLFS

-238 VDDSRPGKKEDVQKN
+238 VDDSRPGKTEEVQKN

-260 VVLKQSV
+260 VVLKASV
-267 NSKIESDVKGYLA
+267 NGKIESDVKGYLA

-313 IGIMQDVKVTCR
+313 FGIMQDVKITCR
-325 LEPSQAAS
+325 LEPSKAATAT
-333 VAAEG
+333 AAESS
-338 AAPVQSS
+338 APAQPTAP
-345 EPQPK
+345 EPK
-350 GEPSEFGFVAVSAGS
+350 GEPSEFGFVAVSAGD

-417 ANQARDLTK
+417 ANQARDLTT
-426 DKTVIVIPT
+426 DKTVLVIPT
-435 KTIPQGITAVINF
+435 KTIPQGITAAINF
-448 SAGVSADEN
+448 SAGSTADEN

-507 DQVVVEMIGEMID
+507 NQVVLEMIGEMVE

-530 GADVTEDDANALK
+530 GSDVTEEDANVLK
-543 DKIAEKFSALDVDI
+543 DQIAEKFSSLDVDI

>member
-1 MSSSKASGSSIKE
+1 M
-14 DLSVA
+14 A

-25 KLFSKMFLAGAI
+25 KLFSRMFLAGAI

-73 VRDLGEETDMKSLC
+73 VRDLGEDTDMKSLC

-148 GTILTVARGIG
+148 GTILTVARGMG

-174 VIFPALYEH
+174 TILPAVFEH

-210 LMKVIQGAVDLFS
+210 LMKVIQGAIDLFS
-223 GKDIDLTI
+223 GKEIDLTI

-238 VDDSRPGKKEDVQKN
+238 VDDSRPGKKEEIQKN

-260 VVLKQSV
+260 VVLKSSV
-267 NSKIESDVKGYLA
+267 NGKIESDVKGYLS

-313 IGIMQDVKVTCR
+313 FGIMQDVKITCR
-325 LEPSQAAS
+325 LEPAKAASAEADSTAPAPQAAP
-333 VAAEG
+333 E
-338 AAPVQSS
+338 
-345 EPQPK
+345 PK
-350 GEPSEFGFVAVSAGS
+350 GEPSEYGCVAVSAGS

-371 RSLGVDYVIEGGQT
+371 RSLGVDHVIEGGQT

-417 ANQARDLTK
+417 ANQARDLTT
-426 DKTVIVIPT
+426 DKTVLVIPT
-435 KTIPQGITAVINF
+435 KTIPQGITAAINF

-507 DQVVVEMIGEMID
+507 DQVVVEMIGEMVD
-520 DSSELISLYF
+520 DSSELISLYY
-530 GADVTEDDANALK
+530 GADVTEEDANALR
-543 DKIAEKFSALDVDI
+543 DKIAEKFSSLDVDI

>member
-1 MSSSKASGSSIKE
+1 M
-14 DLSVA
+14 A
-19 VKEIDV
+19 VTEIDV
-25 KLFSKMFLAGAI
+25 KLFAKMFLAGAV

-73 VRDLGEETDMKSLC
+73 VRDLGDAPDMKSLC
-87 KAMSGG
+87 KAISGG

-113 TKAVRDEQVI
+113 TKAVRDEEKI
-123 TVPLFGAACTKA
+123 TVPLFGEACTRA

-148 GTILTVARGIG
+148 GTILTVARGMG
-159 EKAAELIEDGADDFE
+159 EKAAELIANGADDFE
-174 VIFPALYEH
+174 KILPEIFSH
-183 GNAVLAQT
+183 GKDVLDQT

-210 LMKVIQGAVDLFS
+210 LMKVIEGACDLFN

-238 VDDSRPGKKEDVQKN
+238 VDDSRPGKAEENQKD
-253 IYHAEMK
+253 IYHTEIK
-260 VVLKQSV
+260 VNLFKSV
-267 NSKIESDVKGYLA
+267 NGKVESDVKNYLS
-280 SIGELKTFKSDGKEV
+280 SIGKLVSYKIDGNSV

-313 IGIMQDVKVTCR
+313 FGIMTEVKVTCR
-325 LEPSQAAS
+325 FEPSKINADTKAES
-333 VAAEG
+333 VPAQKKEAAE
-338 AAPVQSS
+338 
-345 EPQPK
+345 PK
-350 GEPSEFGFVAVSAGS
+350 GEPKEFGFVAVSAGE

-371 RSLGVDYVIEGGQT
+371 RSLGIDYVIEGGQT

-394 DAVEKVNAKTVFVL
+394 DSVEKVNAKTVFVL

-417 ANQARDLTK
+417 ANQARDLTTDK
-426 DKTVIVIPT
+426 DVLVIPT
-435 KTIPQGITAVINF
+435 RTIPQGITAAINF
-448 SAGVSADEN
+448 NETSSAEAN
-457 EQAMIEAIGLVKTG
+457 EQAMMEALATVKTG

-476 VRDTSIDD
+476 VRDTSIDGHD
-484 HEIRKGDYMGI
+484 IKKGDYMGI
-495 GDKKILSVGTDM
+495 GDKTILSVGTDM
-507 DQVVVEMIGEMID
+507 NTVIEEMISAMVD
-520 DSSELISLYF
+520 DTSELISLYF
-530 GADVTEDDANALK
+530 GSDVEESD
-543 DKIAEKFSALDVDI
+543 AEKVKEQISAKFPGLDVDI

>member
-1 MSSSKASGSSIKE
+1 MAI
-14 DLSVA
+14 
-19 VKEIDV
+19 KEIDV

-37 YLDRN
+37 YLN
-42 KEEINELNVFPVP
+42 NSKEEINELNVFPVP

-73 VRDLGEETDMKSLC
+73 VRDLGEEPDMKALC

-98 RGNSGVILSQLLRGF
+98 RGKSGVILSQLLRGF
-113 TKAVRDEQVI
+113 TKAVRDEQII
-123 TVPLFGAACTKA
+123 TVPLLGAACTKA

-148 GTILTVARGIG
+148 GTILTVARGMG
-159 EKAAELIEDGADDFE
+159 EKVVELIENGEDDLE
-174 VIFPALYEH
+174 VILPAVLEH
-183 GNAVLAQT
+183 GYKVLDQT

-210 LMKVIQGAVDLFS
+210 LMKVVSGAVDLFS
-223 GKDIDLTI
+223 GKEIDLTI

-238 VDDSRPGKKEDVQKN
+238 VDDSRPGKIEDAQKN
-253 IYHAEMK
+253 IYHTEMK
-260 VVLKQSV
+260 VMLSKNV
-267 NSKIESDVKGYLA
+267 NSKLESDVKSYLND
-280 SIGELKTFKSDGKEV
+280 IGELKSFKVSGSDV
-295 FIDIN
+295 VIDIN

-306 VLQKALK
+306 VLQKAIK
-313 IGIMQDVKVTCR
+313 FGILTDVKVTCR
-325 LEPSQAAS
+325 LKTEEAKA
-333 VAAEG
+333 VADTAVPE
-338 AAPVQSS
+338 AAP
-345 EPQPK
+345 EPK
-350 GEPSEFGFVAVSAGS
+350 GEPSEFGFVAVSAGD

-417 ANQARDLTK
+417 ANQARDLTT
-426 DKTVIVIPT
+426 DKVVLVIPT
-435 KTIPQGITAVINF
+435 KTIPQGITAAINF
-448 SAGVSADEN
+448 SAGSSADEN

-507 DQVVVEMIGEMID
+507 NNVVLEMIGEMVD
-520 DSSELISLYF
+520 DSSELISLYY
-530 GADVTEDDANALK
+530 GADVTESDANALK
-543 DKIAEKFSALDVDI
+543 DQIAEKFSSLDVDI